1 MTKTFILSLF
11 ILSLLVSC
19 NSNTEKINQGTITY
33 AIDYPDSKDN
43 FFLYHI
49 LPKELKTSFKNDKM
63 EMKIKK
69 ANLENTIIVD
79 NNSKKIST
87 YYKYDEELCADLSPN
102 DIQLII
108 NKHPKYKIT
117 FTGKKDTLIGFNIK
131 QAFAIDPT
139 KPNCKFELWYTQDI
153 NVKNSNWFNG
163 FDKIPGVLL
172 KYSII
177 QYGLKMDFVATKFEN
192 VTISDSTVSFKRPG
206 KNIPHEKY
214 DKMIQNLFD
223 SFK

>member
-1 MTKTFILSLF
+1 MIKTLTLGLF
-11 ILSLLVSC
+11 ISLLLISC
-19 NSNTEKINQGTITY
+19 NSNTEKISEGIITY
-33 AIDYPDSKDN
+33 AIDYPESKDN

-49 LPKELKTSFKNDKM
+49 LPKELKTSFKKDKM
-63 EMKIKK
+63 EMKIQK

-79 NNSKKIST
+79 NNLKKIST
-87 YYKYDEELCADLSPN
+87 YYKYDEELSANLTQT
-102 DIQLII
+102 DIGRLI
-108 NKHPKYKIT
+108 NKQPQYKIT

-131 QAFAIDPT
+131 QAFAIDPA
-139 KPNCKFELWYTQDI
+139 KPDYKFELWYTEDI
-153 NVKNSNWFNG
+153 LVKNSNWFNG

-177 QYGLKMDFVATKFEN
+177 QYDLKMDFVATKFEN
-192 VTISDSTVSFKRPG
+192 VTIPDSTVSFKRPG
-206 KNIPHEKY
+206 KNISHEKY